1 MDFNTEQSDR
11 HILPEKSSSSS
22 TCDGSQGKRS
32 SGGSGSHRIRY
43 TSTASSTEFS
53 YKDDIPLDTVSIM
66 TNFGTDD
73 IHAARDTS
81 VPGDDYSGS
90 SQMNV
95 SGKTVL
101 LGETINCIIR
111 NAEEDESKR
120 REEIFKEQFQSVDD
134 VFVETKG
141 YAQAKEKLEKNHTV
155 LITGSSGAGT
165 TLIAKKLVNE
175 KILQGYTLKEID
187 NVAQLRQIHWKNQQI
202 VLMDDLFGYISN
214 RDDENQ
220 KLVSEIGFVI
230 EERRRD
236 DGFLYVV
243 MTCRRSVIQR
253 IKPCLKSN
261 RVLDKSN
268 IVDLSE
274 FKLSQQERL
283 QILEKHLKRYRPNEN
298 LDQTIKQAI
307 SKCKLPGYPNCV
319 YMFTRNDKLFNQ
331 GKHFFI
337 FPTEHVQ
344 EEIHVLRI
352 NDPDVYALLLFIL
365 IKDGEIKEKTLQS
378 LGDNC
383 NEFHLLQNIAHFP
396 SAIQLGLRLHSA
408 LKRVDAAFV
417 TQESSTIQFRHS
429 CVLEAMCLSFSQTLE
444 NQAVKWLPFDF
455 IVKRIRTD
463 KFEKSNDYEIV
474 TIGPSVFD
482 DLAERFINEI
492 KFGNI
497 AEVCKHEAFTNG
509 RFVTTFCAI
518 LEGFLQEDVDMLRF
532 ILQVTERENHLGA
545 LFNGSLLYW
554 SASLKAELLCS
565 SLLAK
570 HFYDNIKDKFW
581 VRIQASAALV
591 PACWYGFQETVLDSL
606 LQLDADIN
614 SAIHKERR
622 SQTHFCDFCT
632 VHDQDGMSGIQAS
645 VFTDNLP
652 KYETLAYLLTN
663 GACFKE
669 GSDHKPLI
677 KAIQI
682 YDTALKSDLRNIA
695 KKTIHALLNGGA
707 DVNLKDRHEK
717 TALWYAVFNDSI
729 DIVELLIAKSQFIS
743 SQSLLPFSKSIE
755 MVKLIEQHGIDRTF
769 DQTDTSGKSL
779 LHRVQ
784 HESLISY
791 FISKGCSLERRD
803 RNGRTPLFYSHTPA
817 IYKELIA
824 RGSSINITD
833 NDDKTIFH
841 FIKRH
846 DILECILSTSSDE
859 DIHRNINKVDKLTRT
874 PIFSCTSQ
882 NIIKLFLEHHADVN
896 HQAEKC
902 SASESETTQ
911 GECIYDVSIDPTTKL
926 TKPSNIYSARFILS
940 LQDCPSEVLSNEA
953 RPFDEATNTI
963 YTGHHTSDIS
973 SESLSSTKSLN
984 GSTNSENSN
993 GENFEDPD
1001 TKNYTVTM
1009 KLALTGK
1016 LTVEIVDLLISY
1028 GADFSLKDCEDKSIL
1043 HCILAP
1049 ENKIRQ
1055 VADVV
1060 QKVLGASKSKDILN
1074 LQDAYGNTAL
1084 HLASSCKEINK
1095 LPPENKTAVI
1105 EILLKNGAK
1114 IHLLN
1119 SNNETPLHCLLKC
1132 NCLGKYDALVL
1143 IANYFHG
1150 TLNVYCPNQ
1159 RGEVPLEHLC
1169 LIMDQSKHFITDARK
1184 TIIFLYKNELLKD
1197 YLLSNLDFVF
1207 KDCNI
1212 ALLDAIVQCC
1222 PEILSRESEE
1232 LINYF
1237 KNRENF
1243 LIVRF
1248 WVLLSF
1254 IDIPERSV
1262 WINQLKLE
1270 VDESHSLLRD
1280 CILQIHES
1288 ERLTAVLE
1296 TLLNHVSDINSR
1308 TKEEKPLLI
1317 TAIMACR
1324 YKRSDTIIHRIVRVF
1339 LNLGA
1344 DPNVQDKDGLT
1355 PFHHCILSSA
1365 RDERVLKCAD
1375 LLREKKAKFDIG
1387 SSLLLACDINR
1398 LRTKT
1403 IKCLP
1408 SSVLPY
1414 QKDEKGNA
1422 LHHLV
1427 LAYSKYGRSFRVST
1441 SSLIALVD
1449 RGVDINMYNDDG
1461 ETPLHV
1467 AMKQQVMSHV
1477 IIELLRN
1484 GADVNKKKHLPV
1496 NGNTNPE
1503 KDCKALHKLEET
1515 CVNDESRSAF
1525 QYMLLYLNTTNMAV
1539 VREMLKYGADPFH
1552 KDIHGQNSFHH
1563 ITSMIRPNSL
1573 KILLMLLH
1581 KFENSQRE
1589 INIQDNYGNTPLH
1602 NACTFGNNDKVWCT
1616 SLRVAVIRILLAKG
1630 VNLNEVNRL
1639 KQTPFHLLIFQ
1650 YHKFVTNYR
1659 SENEKF
1665 VHNIVALISLFLSYD
1680 VDMEIKDQGDK
1691 SALAYVEM
1699 WKLNDIKQLI
1709 DNEMAPEDLFRLFEV
1724 QSTTRS
1730 TTEAIVDSEV
1740 N

>member
-1 MDFNTEQSDR
+1 M
-11 HILPEKSSSSS
+11 
-22 TCDGSQGKRS
+22 
-32 SGGSGSHRIRY
+32 
-43 TSTASSTEFS
+43 
-53 YKDDIPLDTVSIM
+53 
-66 TNFGTDD
+66 
-73 IHAARDTS
+73 
-81 VPGDDYSGS
+81 
-90 SQMNV
+90 
-95 SGKTVL
+95 
-101 LGETINCIIR
+101 
-111 NAEEDESKR
+111 
-120 REEIFKEQFQSVDD
+120 DD

-141 YAQAKEKLEKNHTV
+141 YALAKEKLEKNHTV

-175 KILQGYTLKEID
+175 KILQGFTLKEID

-202 VLMDDLFGYISN
+202 VLMDDLFGYISS

-220 KLVSEIGFVI
+220 KLLSEIGFVI
-230 EERRRD
+230 EERRRN

-243 MTCRRSVIQR
+243 MTCRSSVVQR
-253 IKPCLKSN
+253 IKACLKSN
-261 RVLDKSN
+261 RVLDKLN

-283 QILEKHLKRYRPNEN
+283 QILEKHIKRYRPNEN
-298 LDQTIKQAI
+298 VDQTIKQAI

-319 YMFTRNDKLFNQ
+319 YMFTRNDRLFNQ
-331 GKHFFI
+331 GKYFFI
-337 FPTEHVQ
+337 SPTEHVQ

-378 LGDNC
+378 LGDTC
-383 NEFHLLQNIAHFP
+383 NEFNLLQNIAHFP
-396 SAIQLGLRLHSA
+396 SAIQLCRRLHSA

-417 TQESSTIQFRHS
+417 VQESSTIQFRHS

-444 NQAVKWLPFDF
+444 NQAVKWLPLDF

-518 LEGFLQEDVDMLRF
+518 LEGFLQKDVAMLRF

-554 SASLKAELLCS
+554 SASLDAELLCS

-581 VRIQASAALV
+581 VRVQASAALV
-591 PACWYGFQETVLDSL
+591 PACWYGFQETLLDSL
-606 LQLDADIN
+606 LQLNADIN
-614 SAIHKERR
+614 SSMHKERR

-632 VHDQDGMSGIQAS
+632 VHDKDGMSGIQAS

-663 GACFKE
+663 RACFKDR
-669 GSDHKPLI
+669 SDHKPLI
-677 KAIQI
+677 QAIQI
-682 YDTALKSDLRNIA
+682 YDTALQSDIKTVA
-695 KKTIHALLNGGA
+695 KMTIDALLNGGA
-707 DVNLKDRHEK
+707 DVNLKDRHDK
-717 TALWYAVFNDSI
+717 TALWYAVCNDNI

-743 SQSLLPFSKSIE
+743 SQSLLPFSKSFQ
-755 MVKLIEQHGIDRTF
+755 MMKLIEQHGIDRAF
-769 DQTDTSGKSL
+769 DQTDNSGKSL

-791 FISKGCSLERRD
+791 FINKGCSLEQRD
-803 RNGRTPLFYSHTPA
+803 RYGRTPLFYSSTLA

-824 RGSSINITD
+824 SGSSINITD
-833 NDDKTIFH
+833 YDDKTIFH
-841 FIKRH
+841 FIKRP

-859 DIHRNINKVDKLTRT
+859 DIHQNINKVDKLNRT
-874 PIFSCTSQ
+874 PIFSWTSL
-882 NIIKLFLEHHADVN
+882 NVLKLFLEHHADVN

-902 SASESETTQ
+902 TASKSETSQ
-911 GECIYDVSIDPTTKL
+911 GDCIYDVAIDPTKKL

-940 LQDCPSEVLSNEA
+940 LQDSPSEVLSNET

-963 YTGHHTSDIS
+963 YTGQNTSDIS

-984 GSTNSENSN
+984 GSISSENNN
-993 GENFEDPD
+993 GENFEDYD
-1001 TKNYTVTM
+1001 TKNYTVAM
-1009 KLALTGK
+1009 KLALIGK
-1016 LTVEIVDLLISY
+1016 LTVEIADIFISY

-1043 HCILAP
+1043 HCLLAP

-1055 VADVV
+1055 VADIV
-1060 QKVLGASKSKDILN
+1060 QKVLGASKPKDLLN

-1084 HLASSCKEINK
+1084 HLACSCKEINK
-1095 LPPENKTAVI
+1095 MSPENKTAVI
-1105 EILLKNGAK
+1105 DILLKNGAK

-1119 SNNETPLHCLLKC
+1119 INNETPLHCLLKC
-1132 NCLGKYDALVL
+1132 NCFGKYDALVL
-1143 IANYFHG
+1143 IDSYSHG
-1150 TLNVYCPNQ
+1150 TLNVYCLNQ
-1159 RGEVPLEHLC
+1159 RGEIPLEHLC
-1169 LIMDQSKHFITDARK
+1169 LILDQSKHFVTDARK
-1184 TIIFLYKNELLKD
+1184 SIIFLYKNELFKE

-1212 ALLDAIVQCC
+1212 VLLDAIVQCC
-1222 PEILSRESEE
+1222 PEILSKGSEE
-1232 LINYF
+1232 LINYL
-1237 KNRENF
+1237 KDRENF
-1243 LIVRF
+1243 LSVRF

-1254 IDIPERSV
+1254 INIPERSI
-1262 WINQLKLE
+1262 WLNQLNLQIE
-1270 VDESHSLLRD
+1270 ESHSLLRD

-1296 TLLNHVSDINSR
+1296 TLLDHVSDINSLNKDE
-1308 TKEEKPLLI
+1308 TPLLI
-1317 TAIMACR
+1317 TALMACR

-1355 PFHHCILSSA
+1355 PFNHCILSSA
-1365 RDERVLKCAD
+1365 RDDRVLKCAE
-1375 LLREKKAKFDIG
+1375 LLKEKKAKLDMG
-1387 SSLLLACDINR
+1387 NSLLLAADINR

-1422 LHHLV
+1422 LHHLI

-1484 GADVNKKKHLPV
+1484 GADVNKKKRLPV
-1496 NGNTNPE
+1496 NGNINPG

-1515 CVNDESRSAF
+1515 CLNDESRSAF
-1525 QYMLLYLNTTNMAV
+1525 QYMLLYLDTTNMAV
-1539 VREMLKYGADPFH
+1539 VREMIKYGADPFQ

-1563 ITSMIRPNSL
+1563 ITSMMRPNSL
-1573 KILLMLLH
+1573 KILLLLLH
-1581 KFENSQRE
+1581 KFENSKCD

-1602 NACTFGNNDKVWCT
+1602 NACTFSNNDKVWCT

-1630 VNLNEVNRL
+1630 VNLNQVNRYR
-1639 KQTPFHLLIFQ
+1639 QTPFHLLIFQ

-1659 SENEKF
+1659 CENEKF
-1665 VHNIVALISLFLSYD
+1665 VHNIVALISLFCSYD
-1680 VDMEIKDQGDK
+1680 VDIEINDQENK
-1691 SALAYVEM
+1691 SALDYVKM
-1699 WKLNDIKQLI
+1699 WQLDDIKQMM
-1709 DNEMAPEDLFRLFEV
+1709 DNDTTPEEVFKKFEV
-1724 QSTTRS
+1724 ECTTRS
-1730 TTEAIVDSEV
+1730 TIETIVDSEV